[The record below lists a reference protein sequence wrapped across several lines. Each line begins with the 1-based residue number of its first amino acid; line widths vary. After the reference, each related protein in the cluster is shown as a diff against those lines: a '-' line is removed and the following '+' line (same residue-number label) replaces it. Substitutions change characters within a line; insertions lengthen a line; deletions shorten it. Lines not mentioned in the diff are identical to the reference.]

1 MPRHTSNAD
10 RIAKLAAEAAAT
22 AQEKA
27 EKKAQKAAQ
36 PRRARKP
43 SEPKAPVRMKIV
55 WAVGEPGSTNPKI
68 FPYPAKAAADAEAAR
83 LGKGNIVKALKVP
96 ME

>member
-1 MPRHTSNAD
+1 MSNAN
-10 RIAKLAAEAAAT
+10 RIAKLAAEAEAT

-27 EKKAQKAAQ
+27 QMRAQKAAQ
-36 PRRARKP
+36 PRRTRKP
-43 SEPKAPVRMKIV
+43 SQPKVAPRMKIV
-55 WAVGEPGSTNPKI
+55 WAVGAPGSTSPKI

-83 LGKGNIVKALKVP
+83 LGKGNIVTALKVP